1 MSENKVDE
9 IILNKNNEVA
19 EKSPSIVNLLA
30 DINLFSEK
38 EVKLFSESKQFIV
51 DTYKS
56 VPMYR
61 PLVLKLFGVL
71 NNSEFPTVDSKYW
84 QCKVEAEVHA
94 NELIRDMHDVE
105 LQKVQLER
113 ATEFLTRLST
123 LYQQEKDSSKKLD
136 IEFDIRE
143 QNILLSKKKFELLQ
157 LQKKIKYRIEE
168 VVQWRQIAERLE
180 QQQSFKKQNYAE
192 MLAESLLNKW
202 DSQIKSD
209 DKLSVEQKS
218 ALAAQV
224 KMMQELSN
232 QVKSRN
238 Q

>member
-1 MSENKVDE
+1 MTEKPLDE
-9 IILNKNNEVA
+9 IIVTKNNQDN
-19 EKSPSIVNLLA
+19 SPSIVNML
-30 DINLFSEK
+30 SEVTLISDK
-38 EVKLFSESKQFIV
+38 EVQLFAESKQFII

-94 NELIRDMHDVE
+94 NELIRDMHDAE

-113 ATEFLTRLST
+113 ANENLSKMSEIFKTESDPRKRK
-123 LYQQEKDSSKKLD
+123 E

-143 QNILLSKKKFELLQ
+143 QNIMISKKRFEFLQ

-168 VVQWRQIAERLE
+168 VVQWRQISQRLE
-180 QQQSFKKQNYAE
+180 KQQTFKNQNYAE
-192 MLAESLLNKW
+192 MLSEALANKW
-202 DSQIKSD
+202 NNQIKTDKELSD
-209 DKLSVEQKS
+209 EQRNG
-218 ALAAQV
+218 LAEQV
-224 KMMQELSN
+224 KMMQELSKQVSIKN
-232 QVKSRN
+232 Q
-238 Q
+238 

>member
-1 MSENKVDE
+1 MTEKPLDE
-9 IILNKNNEVA
+9 IIVTKNNQDN
-19 EKSPSIVNLLA
+19 SPSIVNML
-30 DINLFSEK
+30 SEVTLISDK
-38 EVKLFSESKQFIV
+38 EVQLFAESKQFII

-94 NELIRDMHDVE
+94 NELIRDMHDAE

-113 ATEFLTRLST
+113 ANENLSKMSEIFKTESDPR
-123 LYQQEKDSSKKLD
+123 KKKE

-143 QNILLSKKKFELLQ
+143 QNIMISKKRFEFLQ

-168 VVQWRQIAERLE
+168 VVQWRQISQRLE
-180 QQQSFKKQNYAE
+180 KQQTFKNQNYAE
-192 MLAESLLNKW
+192 MLSEALANKW
-202 DSQIKSD
+202 NNQIKTDKELSD
-209 DKLSVEQKS
+209 EQRNG
-218 ALAAQV
+218 LAEQV
-224 KMMQELSN
+224 KMMQELSKQVSIKN
-232 QVKSRN
+232 Q
-238 Q
+238 